1 MLFDDIELLKTSNTK
16 PSGLPRIRKRSRS
29 FIFKVKGKSGN
40 NVVRLTQSFSLIYV
54 LNVTL
59 QFNQNLII
67 WVFFLLKLEKVRRVK
82 YYNLNIK

>member
-1 MLFDDIELLKTSNTK
+1 MLFDDIELLKTGNTK
-16 PSGLPRIRKRSRS
+16 PSGLPRVRKRSRS
-29 FIFKVKGKSGN
+29 FIFRSGNSKFLLKVKGKSGN

-67 WVFFLLKLEKVRRVK
+67 WFFFCSNWKKLDV
-82 YYNLNIK
+82 